1 MRVLITGGAGY
12 IGTHTVVEFL
22 SANYSVSIIDNF
34 SNSKPG
40 GLTCVKELTKKD
52 FRFSNIDI
60 TNFEALKKEFE
71 VVRPDLVIHVAGL
84 KTPFN
89 PINDG
94 LAYYTQNILGTIQ
107 LLRAM
112 NHVECNQII
121 FSSSAMVYGISQV
134 SPHSEIHPTSPTNPY
149 AKTKVIVE
157 ELLESWTKGAKKRSA
172 IALRYF
178 NPIGA
183 HQSGII
189 GEDSLTEQTNLVP
202 GIIEVASGITKEL
215 KVFGGSYNTRD
226 GTGERDYIHV
236 VDLAN
241 AHLATTN
248 FLNKMTGFKIYNVG
262 TGSGVTVRE
271 MVGFFEKISGCRIP
285 VKIVDKR
292 IGEIPS
298 SIADVT
304 KIQKEIGWVSRI
316 GIFDACKTAW
326 QWKTNN
332 PLGY

>member
-1 MRVLITGGAGY
+1 LKVLITGGAGY
-12 IGTHTVVEFL
+12 IGTHTIVELL
-22 SANYSVSIIDNF
+22 SANHSVSVIDNY

-40 GLTCVKELTKKD
+40 GLAGVKKLTKKD

-71 VVRPDLVIHVAGL
+71 IVCPDLVIHLAGL
-84 KTPFN
+84 KTPYD

-112 NHVECNQII
+112 KHVDCNQIV
-121 FSSSAMVYGISQV
+121 FSSSAIVYGASQV
-134 SPHSEIHPTSPTNPY
+134 TPHSEIHPTNPANLY
-149 AKTKVIVE
+149 GKTKVIVE
-157 ELLESWTKGAKKRSA
+157 ELLESWTKGAEKRSA

-189 GEDSLTEQTNLVP
+189 GEDSLAKQTNLVP
-202 GIIEVASGITKEL
+202 RIIEVASGITNEL
-215 KVFGGSYNTRD
+215 KIFGENYDTRD
-226 GTGERDYIHV
+226 GTGERDYLHI
-236 VDLAN
+236 VDLAK
-241 AHLATTN
+241 AHLAAID
-248 FLNKMTGFKIYNVG
+248 FLNKMTGFKTYNVG

-271 MVGFFEKISGCRIP
+271 MVGVFEKISGCKIP
-285 VKIVDKR
+285 IKIVDER
-292 IGEIPS
+292 IGEISS

-304 KIQKEIGWVSRI
+304 KIQKEIGWVSRMDI
-316 GIFDACKTAW
+316 VDACKTAW